1 MLTPKERDL
10 LIDIQ
15 DRLLELYVSRERM
28 HKIDSWAQLR
38 AVNQKIALAEAQ
50 REEIRLW
57 EMAGLL
63 SGASAK

>member
-1 MLTPKERDL
+1 MILTPEERDL

-28 HKIDSWAQLR
+28 HKTGRWAQLR
-38 AVNQKIALAEAQ
+38 AVNQEIALAEAQ

-57 EMAGLL
+57 EMAGT
-63 SGASAK
+63 A